1 MHQGNWKCSKC
12 GGAIT
17 ELPFEPRGE
26 SGLTCRACYGKA
38 KDAEQAPQGAGVPTD
53 DASGAGA
60 PEMPDFSEVPDDAG
74 TAGEQPQAPEFEDA
88 PVATGERPKHTG
100 DWKCAGCGSAI
111 TSLPFE
117 PRSTENLKCLDC
129 FKKSKA

>member
-26 SGLTCRACYGKA
+26 AGLTCRTCYAKGKSEGETPM
-38 KDAEQAPQGAGVPTD
+38 D
-53 DASGAGA
+53 SAGA
-60 PEMPDFSEVPDDAG
+60 EASPSAGEQPMPDDLEFAA
-74 TAGEQPQAPEFEDA
+74 AGEQPQAPEFEDA
-88 PVATGERPKHTG
+88 PAAPAEKPKHTG
-100 DWKCAGCGSAI
+100 DWKCAGCGAAI